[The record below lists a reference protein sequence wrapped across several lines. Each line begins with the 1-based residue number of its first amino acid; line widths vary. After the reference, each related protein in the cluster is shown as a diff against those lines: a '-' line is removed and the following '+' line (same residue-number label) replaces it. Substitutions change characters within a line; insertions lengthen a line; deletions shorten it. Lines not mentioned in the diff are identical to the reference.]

1 MANRYNVE
9 AIKGRTNYFDNR
21 TSGPVVI
28 DAILDRGAITVAA
41 KNTVGY
47 KGKVLGMPSMT
58 FATNFDIDVVN
69 RGEAFVQLVPTA
81 AELTY
86 EACQGRPVVQTIVA
100 AGGVFGTLLTYG
112 APLMADPPDTAA
124 ANSLAK
130 RITGKYQAIE
140 AVKLY
145 GMEYRPVPVKV
156 SDEANITVGSM
167 LTYDVSSERWVLD
180 AADGT
185 AVMACHAATADD
197 LYVGALFGPTVAVS
211 QA

>member
-1 MANRYNVE
+1 L
-9 AIKGRTNYFDNR
+9 
-21 TSGPVVI
+21 I

-69 RGEAFVQLVPTA
+69 RGDAFVQLVPTA

-100 AGGVFGTLLTYG
+100 AGGVAGVLLTYG

-130 RITGKYQAIE
+130 RITGKYQAVE
-140 AVKLY
+140 AVKFY
-145 GMEYRPVPVKV
+145 AFEYRPVQVKV
-156 SDEANITVGSM
+156 SAEANVTVGAA
-167 LTYDVSSERWVLD
+167 LTYDVSSERWVVD
-180 AADGT
+180 ADGT
-185 AVMACHAATADD
+185 AVISCHAATADD
-197 LYVGALFGPTVAVS
+197 LYVGALFGPAFAVS